1 MTLFGKTLETQ
12 KFYVVEI
19 HNGKEIRITANF
31 AFLADAEAAVRRMP
45 KGNYKIKTA

>member
-1 MTLFGKTLETQ
+1 MTLFGKNIETQ

-31 AFLADAEAAVRRMP
+31 AFLADAETAMKRMP
-45 KGNYKIKTA
+45 KGSYKIKTA